1 MSDEQKKE
9 ICKSYSYDMTLGEI
23 ANIEDITIEQV
34 QEAVVWGSR
43 NHVFDDLAQQADWI
57 NGKEENNEE

>member
-23 ANIEDITIEQV
+23 ANVEGIAVEQV
-34 QEAVVWGSR
+34 QEAIVWGAH
-43 NHVFDDLAQQADWI
+43 NGVFDDLAQQSAWLND
-57 NGKEENNEE
+57 KEEGD